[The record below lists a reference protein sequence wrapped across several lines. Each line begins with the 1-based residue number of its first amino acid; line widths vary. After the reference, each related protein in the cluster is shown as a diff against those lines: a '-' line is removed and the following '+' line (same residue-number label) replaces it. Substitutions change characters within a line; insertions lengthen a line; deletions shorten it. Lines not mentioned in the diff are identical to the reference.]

1 MLQEHSDED
10 YIRSLDVDAAK
21 IGAIR
26 HTEGPLLIIAGP
38 GSGKTKT
45 LVEKVVY
52 LLAFKDVKPEN
63 IMVSTFTEKAA
74 RELIS
79 RISDRLIQLGNTTN
93 VNDLYIGTLH
103 SIFLRLLED
112 HREHTTLNKNYRI
125 LDSFDLQYLIYKH
138 IRLFDEIDPHERLIK
153 HKFNGWAKAELVIK
167 HVSKIGE
174 EGISIAQLKASDTD
188 ELKVMADF
196 YGIYRNLLVGQ
207 NALDFTYIQTAFLEL
222 LEKHPSV
229 AQSLGEQFSYIL
241 IDEYQD
247 TNTIQE
253 KILFK
258 LLLPARQNICV
269 VGDDDQGLY
278 RFRGATIRNIL
289 TFTSHFPADKCKI
302 IRLQTNYRSHPE
314 IIRFYNNWMEQTVD
328 FEWGQF
334 RYQKTMKPP
343 QNKKF
348 PKHPAVLKISDT
360 DNKDEWE
367 SRVFDFITFCKS
379 EGVITDYNQIC
390 FLFRSVKSDRV
401 TSLINSLTKKGIS
414 VFAPRSD
421 MFFTR
426 DEVMTAIGL
435 LLLVFRSIDSILLAG
450 KVNDED
456 IHNYYGLC
464 RDHVAHIIRSNG
476 IEHEELK
483 KWLKRTSDIFNPLK
497 SRTNLRLSSILY
509 ECFQFSILSV
519 YLDVDLRDKANQQRA
534 AFNLALLTQ
543 IITKFEANERISG
556 LNTSNLQGI
565 LVSFFGYFMRFLK
578 EGGLEEYE
586 NFDVLTPPGS
596 VSFMTVH
603 QAKGLEFPVTVVGSM
618 EAVPRK
624 QFTDLD
630 VMLEDKG
637 LVRKSFEPLD
647 KTKYFDFWR
656 LYYTAFSRAKN
667 LLVLAANE
675 TTEGRKVP
683 SKYFQAIYPG
693 LQDWT
698 TKKTSLKKLRAEQVV
713 VSTIKK
719 EYSYTGDII
728 SYEHCPLFYKFF
740 RALGFSEV
748 RVGATLFG
756 ALVHETIE
764 DVHKAVLRGER
775 ETITNENIE
784 NWLNNN
790 YNNLKLSL
798 SSFLDE
804 PRRQIALE
812 QVLRYKDKNEK
823 HWDKIMEVEVMVSL
837 VKSEYILKG
846 KIDLIRGENGLI
858 DIIDFKSDARKPDV
872 NNPSDAPRLSQYRRQ
887 LEIYAHIL
895 EERFGHKIDK
905 LHLYYTSEESGN
917 PQITWK
923 RENVNI
929 PQTIENVDGII
940 HQIESKNFDNSSTV
954 KCQQICGNC
963 DMRHYCKFK

>member
-1 MLQEHSDED
+1 MLQDHSDED
-10 YIRSLDVDAAK
+10 YIRSLDIDTAK
-21 IGAIR
+21 IAAIR

-52 LLAFKDVKPEN
+52 LLVFKDVKPEN

-93 VNDLYIGTLH
+93 VNDLNIGTLH
-103 SIFLRLLED
+103 SIFLSLLED
-112 HREHTTLNKNYRI
+112 NREHTTLNKNYRI

-174 EGISIAQLKASDTD
+174 EGISLAQLKASQVD
-188 ELKVMADF
+188 ELMIMAEF
-196 YGIYRNLLVGQ
+196 YQVYRNLLTSQ

-222 LEKHPSV
+222 MENNVSV
-229 AQSLGEQFSYIL
+229 AQTLSEQFQYIL

-258 LLLPARQNICV
+258 LLSPKKQNICV

-289 TFTSHFPADKCKI
+289 TFPSHFPARKCKI
-302 IRLQTNYRSHPE
+302 IRLETNYRSHPE
-314 IIRFYNNWMEQTVD
+314 IIRFYNRWIEQTVD

-334 RYQKTMKPP
+334 RFSKTIKPP
-343 QNKKF
+343 REKKF
-348 PKHPAVLKISDT
+348 QKHPAVLKISDT
-360 DNKDEWE
+360 DNKDQWE
-367 SRVFDFITFCKS
+367 ARVHEFVSFCES
-379 EGVITDYNQIC
+379 EGVISDFNQIC

-426 DEVMTAIGL
+426 DEVLISIGL
-435 LLLVFRSIDSILLAG
+435 LLLVFRSIDSILLDG
-450 KVNDED
+450 KVNDAD
-456 IHNYYGLC
+456 LYDYYGMC
-464 RDHVAHIIRSNG
+464 REKVAKIIRSDVSK
-476 IEHEELK
+476 HEELK
-483 KWLKRTSDIFNPLK
+483 KWLRRTSDIFNPIK
-497 SRTNLRLSSILY
+497 TRTNLRLSSILY
-509 ECFQFSILSV
+509 ECFQFSILSD
-519 YLDVDLRDKANQQRA
+519 YLDVDLSGSAYQQRA
-534 AFNLALLTQ
+534 AFNLALLTH

-556 LNTSNLQGI
+556 LSPSNLQSV
-565 LVSFFGYFMRFLK
+565 LVSFFGYFLRFLK

-586 NFDVLTPPGS
+586 GFDLATPSGS
-596 VSFMTVH
+596 VSIMTVH
-603 QAKGLEFPVTVVGSM
+603 QAKGLEFPITVVGSM

-624 QFTDLD
+624 QYTELD
-630 VMLEDKG
+630 ALLEDKG
-637 LVRKSFEPLD
+637 LVRKSFEPLN

-667 LLVLAANE
+667 LLILAANE

-683 SKYFQAIYPG
+683 SKYFQTVYPA
-693 LQDWT
+693 LRDWT
-698 TKKTSLKKLRAEQVV
+698 TKKADLKKLRADQVV

-728 SYEHCPLFYKFF
+728 TYEHCPLFYKFF

-775 ETITNENIE
+775 ETITNDNIE
-784 NWLNNN
+784 TWLNTN

-804 PRRQIALE
+804 PRRQLALE
-812 QVLRYKDKNEK
+812 HVLRYKEKNDK

-846 KIDLIRGENGLI
+846 KIDLIRGENGKI
-858 DIIDFKSDARKPDV
+858 DIIDFKSDARKPDR
-872 NNPSDAPRLSQYRRQ
+872 NDPKDAPRLSQYRRQ

-895 EERFGHKIDK
+895 EARYGYKIDK
-905 LHLYYTSEESGN
+905 LHLYYTSEDSGN
-917 PQITWK
+917 PQITWN

-940 HQIESKNFDNSSTV
+940 RLIEAKSYDNSNTV
-954 KCQQICGNC
+954 KCQQLCGNC